1 MNTSRFIIT
10 FIVVFVVYFLLGW
23 ILNDVI
29 LNWEGVGG
37 MKDPADMGVGST
49 ILGIIG
55 GLIFAFM
62 FCFIFIKG
70 YEGKGVVEG
79 FRYGLYISLLMFLPL
94 LFVFYGYYTYTSG
107 IIWGFVIGQMI
118 ITIIL
123 GIVAALLYKPKEAA

>member
-1 MNTSRFIIT
+1 MNNGRFIIT
-10 FIVVFVVYFLLGW
+10 FIVVFIVYMILGW
-23 ILNDVI
+23 ILNDAI
-29 LNWEGVGG
+29 LNWEGVEG
-37 MKDPADMGVGST
+37 MKAEMGAGSY

-70 YEGKGVVEG
+70 YEGKGIGEG

-94 LFVFYGYYTYTSG
+94 LFIYYGYYTYSAG

-123 GIVAALLYKPKEAA
+123 GIVAALLYKPKAAAAA

>member
-10 FIVVFVVYFLLGW
+10 FIVVFIVYMILGW

-29 LNWEGVGG
+29 LDWEGVGG
-37 MKDPADMGVGST
+37 MKDPADMGAGSY

-70 YEGKGVVEG
+70 YEGKGIVEG

-94 LFVFYGYYTYTSG
+94 LFIFLGYYDYSAG
-107 IIWGFVIGQMI
+107 ITCGFVIGNII

-123 GIVAALLYKPKEAA
+123 GIVAALLYKPKEA